1 MSAARPLITLK
12 LATSLDGRIALASG
26 QSRWITGE
34 AARKAAHELRAAH
47 DAVLVGVKTALAD
60 DPELTVRLPDFLGLQ
75 PLRVVLDSRQ
85 SIDEDLKLV
94 AGAGLHPTLV
104 LTTTAP
110 KAHLASAGVRVVK
123 VAAGED
129 GRVDLHAAMA
139 ELAAA
144 GIKRLLVEG
153 GGEVVAAFARAGL
166 YDAVEW
172 FRAPM
177 LLGADARPALG
188 PLGLDALSHAPR
200 LKRISV
206 EAVGEDLWERYEA
219 A

>member
-1 MSAARPLITLK
+1 MNASRPLITLK

-26 QSRWITGE
+26 VSRWITSE
-34 AARKAAHELRAAH
+34 AARKAVHELRAAH

-60 DPELTVRLPDFLGLQ
+60 NPELTVRLPEFLGRQ

-85 SIDEDLKLV
+85 SIDHDLKLV
-94 AGAGLHPTLV
+94 AGARLHPTLV
-104 LTTTAP
+104 LTTIAP
-110 KAHLASAGVRVVK
+110 CEKLGRAGVRVVK
-123 VAAGED
+123 VGAGAD

-144 GIKRLLVEG
+144 GVRRLLIEG
-153 GGEVVAAFARAGL
+153 GGEVIAAFAHAGL

-177 LLGADARPALG
+177 VLGADARPALG
-188 PLGLDALSHAPR
+188 ALGLQTLSHAPR
-200 LKRISV
+200 LKRISI

>member
-1 MSAARPLITLK
+1 VSAARPLITLK

-26 QSRWITGE
+26 ESRWITGE
-34 AARKAAHELRAAH
+34 AARKAGHELRAAH
-47 DAVLVGVKTALAD
+47 DAILVGVTTALTD
-60 DPELTVRLPDFLGLQ
+60 DPALTVRLPDFLGLQ

-85 SIDEDLKLV
+85 SIDHDLKLV
-94 AGAGLHPTLV
+94 AGARLHPTLV
-104 LTTTAP
+104 LTTVAP
-110 KAHLASAGVRVVK
+110 DEALVRAGVRVVK
-123 VAAGED
+123 VAAGAD
-129 GRVDLHAAMA
+129 GRVDLRAAMA

-144 GIKRLLVEG
+144 GVHRLLVEG
-153 GGEVVAAFARAGL
+153 GGEVTAAFVRAGL

-177 LLGADARPALG
+177 VLGADGRSALG
-188 PLGLDALSHAPR
+188 ALGLEALSHAPR

>member
-1 MSAARPLITLK
+1 VSAARPLITLK

-26 QSRWITGE
+26 ESRWITGE

-47 DAVLVGVKTALAD
+47 DAVLVGVRTALAD
-60 DPELTVRLPDFLGLQ
+60 DPALTVRLPGFLGPQ

-85 SIDEDLKLV
+85 SIGCDLELV
-94 AGAGLHPTLV
+94 AGARQHPTLV
-104 LTTTAP
+104 LTTIAP
-110 KAHLASAGVRVVK
+110 KPMLTEAGVRVVT
-123 VAAGED
+123 VAADAD
-129 GRVDLHAAMA
+129 GRVDLRAAMA

-144 GIKRLLVEG
+144 GVRRLLVEG
-153 GGEVVAAFARAGL
+153 GGEVTAAFARAGL

-188 PLGLDALSHAPR
+188 PLGLEALSHAPR

-206 EAVGEDLWERYEA
+206 EAMGEDLWERYEA

>member
-1 MSAARPLITLK
+1 VSAARPLITLK

-26 QSRWITGE
+26 ESRWITGE
-34 AARKAAHELRAAH
+34 AARKAVHELRAAH

-60 DPELTVRLPDFLGLQ
+60 NPELSVRLPDFLGRQ

-85 SIDEDLKLV
+85 SIDHDLELV
-94 AGAGLHPTLV
+94 AGARLHPTLV
-104 LTTTAP
+104 LTTIAP
-110 KAHLASAGVRVVK
+110 KEKLARTGVRVVK
-123 VAAGED
+123 VAAGAD

-144 GIKRLLVEG
+144 GVRRLLIEG
-153 GGEVVAAFARAGL
+153 GGEVIGAFAHAGL
-166 YDAVEW
+166 YDTVEW

-188 PLGLDALSHAPR
+188 PLGLEALSHAPR
-200 LKRISV
+200 LRRISV
-206 EAVGEDLWERYEA
+206 EAVGDDLWERYEA

>member
-1 MSAARPLITLK
+1 VSPARPLITLK

-26 QSRWITGE
+26 ESRWITGE
-34 AARKAAHELRAAH
+34 AARKAVHELRAAH
-47 DAVLVGVKTALAD
+47 DAILVGVKTALAD

-85 SIDEDLKLV
+85 SIDQDLKLV
-94 AGAGLHPTLV
+94 ATV
-104 LTTTAP
+104 AP
-110 KAHLASAGVRVVK
+110 KAHLAHAGVRVVK
-123 VAAGED
+123 IAAGED

-144 GIKRLLVEG
+144 GVRRLLVEG

-172 FRAPM
+172 FRAPV
-177 LLGADARPALG
+177 LLGADARAALG
-188 PLGLDALSHAPR
+188 PLALQALSHAPR

>member
-1 MSAARPLITLK
+1 VNAARPLITLK

-26 QSRWITGE
+26 ESRWITGE
-34 AARKAAHELRAAH
+34 AARKAGHELRAVH
-47 DAVLVGVKTALAD
+47 DAILVGVKTALAD

-85 SIDEDLKLV
+85 SIDRDLKLV
-94 AGAGLHPTLV
+94 ASAHRHPTLV
-104 LTTTAP
+104 LTTIAP
-110 KAHLASAGVRVVK
+110 KQTLARSGVRVAQ
-123 VAAGED
+123 VAAGAD

-144 GIKRLLVEG
+144 GVHRLLVEG
-153 GGEVVAAFARAGL
+153 GGEVTAAFVRAGL
-166 YDAVEW
+166 FDAVEW

-177 LLGADARPALG
+177 VLGADGRPALG
-188 PLGLDALSHAPR
+188 ALGLEALSRAPR
-200 LKRISV
+200 FKRISV

>member
-1 MSAARPLITLK
+1 VSASRPLITLK

-26 QSRWITGE
+26 ASRWITGE
-34 AARKAAHELRAAH
+34 AARKTVHELRAAH

-60 DPELTVRLPDFLGLQ
+60 NPELTVRLPDFLGRQ

-85 SIDEDLKLV
+85 SIDHDLKLV
-94 AGAGLHPTLV
+94 AGARLHPTLV
-104 LTTTAP
+104 LTTIAP
-110 KAHLASAGVRVVK
+110 MEKLARAGVRVVK
-123 VAAGED
+123 VASGAD

-144 GIKRLLVEG
+144 GVRRLLIEG
-153 GGEVVAAFARAGL
+153 GGEVTAAFAHAGL

-188 PLGLDALSHAPR
+188 PLGLEALSHAPR